1 MNICRKSSS
10 NSEHYAKELAYT
22 CEKLKSSQSALKG
35 SKSEVYNLKQKC
47 ARAIAVKEN
56 AVQKASSDGTGHKN
70 LNYNSHY
77 AHYKV
82 RDADGEQ
89 AQRSLDGSSEQA
101 MRDWDDQLQKIFD
114 IYNDSPLAKEQSS
127 FTHLI
132 NVYSKLAGMH
142 ADHCAKEKKDYD
154 LMGKKKTEAVHQVLG
169 KRRIIDDTNDKLM
182 PLFLSAHKEMVEKA
196 GGEADWNNLDESAQK
211 EHKAAMLEKLTTDL
225 GQDAFEK
232 LSDKEKAIFKLFV
245 WVGCGCHKDLNTVLG
260 GYIALRK
267 FWVEHR
273 LEPPVLLPNKF
284 NEDIIQEAAKE
295 DKNDSEAAQ
304 RAVKNSSQGGIKAT
318 KLAGDI
324 LNNKNDKS
332 GHHDQFRTWWK
343 TKVGKKFTFPDTSNT
358 HFQSHCEAAAALT
371 LHLDKFVE
379 YLKYAKDKKERARYS
394 HMEENLWKALHDI
407 PTRTELAVLAL
418 YSQAVS
424 HHYMRAIQKDAS
436 LNALNLGPLHKKIES
451 FLVQIIEDP
460 TFLVGKHVSHTVGTF
475 DGTPW
480 HSQEVIDKINKLA
493 PDFPHL
499 KPALHFT
506 SEFAPGGLIDEVTQ
520 EERDLAWMPST
531 NDINEG
537 ALGSFRVLMQHQPQ
551 LTLLQYNAQ
560 TMFFQNNTGAFMN
573 EIFSDTT
580 HQYIRAVSRER
591 DTSEKERLEQIVQ
604 HTEEKIAKKVAA
616 KTKCTEHAVQVA
628 DHISKVALIFKEDE
642 IDKLKGEKLKDHLQ
656 AFKKAGAPNLGTIN
670 SKSKV
675 AEKREAIKAAIRSY
689 NKGEWKLSPKY
700 VDPGIQNEDE
710 GEVFDGYNDFH
721 SSDENSGWEGE

>member
-1 MNICRKSSS
+1 M
-10 NSEHYAKELAYT
+10 L
-22 CEKLKSSQSALKG
+22 L
-35 SKSEVYNLKQKC
+35 
-47 ARAIAVKEN
+47 
-56 AVQKASSDGTGHKN
+56 SDNGTGHKN
-70 LNYNSHY
+70 LNYNSCY

-89 AQRSLDGSSEQA
+89 AQVTYFLGLQRSLDGSSEQA

-127 FTHLI
+127 FTCLI

-142 ADHCAKEKKDYD
+142 ADHCAKEKKDYYE

-169 KRRIIDDTNDKLM
+169 KRRIIDDTNEELM
-182 PLFLSAHKEMVEKA
+182 PFFLSAHKEMVEKA

-260 GYIALRK
+260 
-267 FWVEHR
+267 V
-273 LEPPVLLPNKF
+273 
-284 NEDIIQEAAKE
+284 
-295 DKNDSEAAQ
+295 
-304 RAVKNSSQGGIKAT
+304 VKNSSQGGIKAT

-332 GHHDQFRTWWK
+332 GHHDQFRTWWE
-343 TKVGKKFTFPDTSNT
+343 TK
-358 HFQSHCEAAAALT
+358 AAAALT
-371 LHLDKFVE
+371 LHHDKFVE
-379 YLKYAKDKKERARYS
+379 YLKYAKDKKES
-394 HMEENLWKALHDI
+394 LHDI

-418 YSQAVS
+418 YSQA
-424 HHYMRAIQKDAS
+424 
-436 LNALNLGPLHKKIES
+436 IES

-460 TFLVGKHVSHTVGTF
+460 TFLVVGTF

-493 PDFPHL
+493 SDFPHL
-499 KPALHFT
+499 KPALVAFCTGALVTWKCFT
-506 SEFAPGGLIDEVTQ
+506 SEFAPGGLIDEATQ

-531 NDINEG
+531 NDIDEG
-537 ALGSFRVLMQHQPQ
+537 ALGSFCVLMRRQPQ
-551 LTLLQYNAQ
+551 LTLLQYNAW
-560 TMFFQNNTGAFMN
+560 TMFFWNNTEAFMN
-573 EIFSDTT
+573 EMFSDTT
-580 HQYIRAVSRER
+580 HQYIQAVSRER
-591 DTSEKERLEQIVQ
+591 DTSEKERLEGIVQ

-616 KTKCTEHAVQVA
+616 KTKHTERAVQVA
-628 DHISKVALIFKEDE
+628 DHVSKVALIFKEDE
-642 IDKLKGEKLKDHLQ
+642 IDKLKGEKLKDHFQ

-721 SSDENSGWEGE
+721 SSDENSGWEDE

>member
-1 MNICRKSSS
+1 MGVIKAVLGIAGITTVGNISPRTVARIIQEGYIAACIQLGF
-10 NSEHYAKELAYT
+10 ELDKT
-22 CEKLKSSQSALKG
+22 E
-35 SKSEVYNLKQKC
+35 
-47 ARAIAVKEN
+47 
-56 AVQKASSDGTGHKN
+56 DGTGHKN
-70 LNYNSHY
+70 LNYNSRY

-89 AQRSLDGSSEQA
+89 AQVTCFLGLQRSLDGSSEQV

-127 FTHLI
+127 FTCLI

-169 KRRIIDDTNDKLM
+169 KRRIIDDTNEELM
-182 PLFLSAHKEMVEKA
+182 PFFLSAHKEMVEDA
-196 GGEADWNNLDESAQK
+196 CAIGSTLMVSVQSSAFHVSRCWQSFQP
-211 EHKAAMLEKLTTDL
+211 DL
-225 GQDAFEK
+225 GQDAFEN
-232 LSDKEKAIFKLFV
+232 LSLHEERALFMLLR
-245 WVGCGCHKDLNTVLG
+245 LNKITKTL
-260 GYIALRK
+260 LLMT
-267 FWVEHR
+267 R
-273 LEPPVLLPNKF
+273 L
-284 NEDIIQEAAKE
+284 
-295 DKNDSEAAQ
+295 S
-304 RAVKNSSQGGIKAT
+304 VKNSSQGGIKAT

-332 GHHDQFRTWWK
+332 GHHDQFCTWWE
-343 TKVGKKFTFPDTSNT
+343 TKVGKKFTFPDMSNT

-371 LHLDKFVE
+371 LHHEKFVE
-379 YLKYAKDKKERARYS
+379 YLKYAKDKKEHARYS

-418 YSQAVS
+418 YSQA
-424 HHYMRAIQKDAS
+424 
-436 LNALNLGPLHKKIES
+436 IES

-460 TFLVGKHVSHTVGTF
+460 TFLVVGTF

-537 ALGSFRVLMQHQPQ
+537 ALGSFRVLMRRQPQ

-560 TMFFQNNTGAFMN
+560 TMFFRNNTGAFMN
-573 EIFSDTT
+573 EI
-580 HQYIRAVSRER
+580 ER
-591 DTSEKERLEQIVQ
+591 DTSKKERLEGIAQ

-616 KTKCTEHAVQVA
+616 KTKRTERAVQVA
-628 DHISKVALIFKEDE
+628 DRISKVALIFKEDE
-642 IDKLKGEKLKDHLQ
+642 IDKLKEEKLKDHFH

-689 NKGEWKLSPKY
+689 NKGEWKFSPKY

-721 SSDENSGWEGE
+721 SSDENSGWEDE

>member
-1 MNICRKSSS
+1 AVTFG
-10 NSEHYAKELAYT
+10 SE
-22 CEKLKSSQSALKG
+22 
-35 SKSEVYNLKQKC
+35 
-47 ARAIAVKEN
+47 
-56 AVQKASSDGTGHKN
+56 GTGHKN
-70 LNYNSHY
+70 LNYNSRY

-89 AQRSLDGSSEQA
+89 AQVTHFLGLQRSLDGSSEQA

-114 IYNDSPLAKEQSS
+114 IYSDSPLSKEQSS
-127 FTHLI
+127 FTRLI

-169 KRRIIDDTNDKLM
+169 KRRIINNTNKELM
-182 PLFLSAHKEMVEKA
+182 PFFLSAHKEMVEKA

-273 LEPPVLLPNKF
+273 LEPPILLPKKF
-284 NEDIIQEAAKE
+284 NEAIIQEAAKE
-295 DKNDSEAAQ
+295 DKNNSEAAQ

-318 KLAGDI
+318 KLAGDT
-324 LNNKNDKS
+324 LADNKNQQIWTS
-332 GHHDQFRTWWK
+332 QEPEFRTWWE

-371 LHLDKFVE
+371 LHHDKFVE
-379 YLKYAKDKKERARYS
+379 YLKYAKDKKECACYS

-424 HHYMRAIQKDAS
+424 HPYMRAIQKDAS

-451 FLVQIIEDP
+451 FLVRIIEDP
-460 TFLVGKHVSHTVGTF
+460 TFLVDEHVSHTVGTF

-499 KPALHFT
+499 KPALVAFCTGALVTWKRFT
-506 SEFAPGGLIDEVTQ
+506 SEFAPGGLIDEATQ

-537 ALGSFRVLMQHQPQ
+537 ALGSFRVLMRRQPQ

-573 EIFSDTT
+573 EMFSDTT

-591 DTSEKERLEQIVQ
+591 DTSKKERLEEIAQ

-616 KTKCTEHAVQVA
+616 KTKRTERAVQVA
-628 DHISKVALIFKEDE
+628 DRISKVALIFKEDE
-642 IDKLKGEKLKDHLQ
+642 IDKLKGEKLKDHFQ

-710 GEVFDGYNDFH
+710 GEVFDGYDDFH
-721 SSDENSGWEGE
+721 SSDENSGWEDE

>member
-1 MNICRKSSS
+1 MEAQITSLEVELEKSHEQCSKF
-10 NSEHYAKELAYT
+10 SELLENAQKYIEQLR
-22 CEKLKSSQSALKG
+22 SAL
-35 SKSEVYNLKQKC
+35 E
-47 ARAIAVKEN
+47 EN
-56 AVQKASSDGTGHKN
+56 AVQKARSQVLLEKSTLYLLKKGVYSEQTRNLVCILVQAGVSAKNIMGVIKAVLGIAGITTVGNISPHTVARIIQEGYIAACIQLGFELDKTEAVTFGSDGTGHKN
-70 LNYNSHY
+70 LNYNSRY

-89 AQRSLDGSSEQA
+89 A
-101 MRDWDDQLQKIFD
+101 QKIFD

-127 FTHLI
+127 FTCLI

-142 ADHCAKEKKDYD
+142 ADHCAKEKKDYE

-169 KRRIIDDTNDKLM
+169 KRRIIDDTNEELM
-182 PLFLSAHKEMVEKA
+182 PFFLSAHKEMVEKA

-245 WVGCGCHKDLNTVLG
+245 WDLNTVLG

-273 LEPPVLLPNKF
+273 LGPPVLLPNKF
-284 NEDIIQEAAKE
+284 NEAIIQEAAKE

-332 GHHDQFRTWWK
+332 GHHDQFCTWWE
-343 TKVGKKFTFPDTSNT
+343 TKVGKKFTFPDMSNT

-371 LHLDKFVE
+371 LHYDKFVE
-379 YLKYAKDKKERARYS
+379 YLKYAKDKKECARYS

-407 PTRTELAVLAL
+407 PTRTELA
-418 YSQAVS
+418 
-424 HHYMRAIQKDAS
+424 
-436 LNALNLGPLHKKIES
+436 
-451 FLVQIIEDP
+451 
-460 TFLVGKHVSHTVGTF
+460 
-475 DGTPW
+475 
-480 HSQEVIDKINKLA
+480 LA

-499 KPALHFT
+499 KPALVAFCTGALVTWKCFT
-506 SEFAPGGLIDEVTQ
+506 SEFAPGGLIDEATQ

-537 ALGSFRVLMQHQPQ
+537 ALGSFRVLMRRQPQ

-573 EIFSDTT
+573 EI
-580 HQYIRAVSRER
+580 ER
-591 DTSEKERLEQIVQ
+591 DTSEKERLK

-616 KTKCTEHAVQVA
+616 KTKHTERAVQVA

-642 IDKLKGEKLKDHLQ
+642 IDMLKGEKLKDHFQ

-689 NKGEWKLSPKY
+689 HKGEWKLSPEY

-710 GEVFDGYNDFH
+710 GDVFDGYNDFH
-721 SSDENSGWEGE
+721 SSDENSGWEDE

>member
-1 MNICRKSSS
+1 
-10 NSEHYAKELAYT
+10 
-22 CEKLKSSQSALKG
+22 
-35 SKSEVYNLKQKC
+35 
-47 ARAIAVKEN
+47 
-56 AVQKASSDGTGHKN
+56 
-70 LNYNSHY
+70 
-77 AHYKV
+77 
-82 RDADGEQ
+82 
-89 AQRSLDGSSEQA
+89 

-127 FTHLI
+127 FTRLI

-169 KRRIIDDTNDKLM
+169 KRRIIDDTNEELM
-182 PLFLSAHKEMVEKA
+182 PFFLSAHKEMVEKA
-196 GGEADWNNLDESAQK
+196 GGEADWNNLDESAQR
-211 EHKAAMLEKLTTDL
+211 EHKAAMLEKLTADL

-284 NEDIIQEAAKE
+284 NEAIIQEAAKE

-332 GHHDQFRTWWK
+332 GHHDQFHTWWE

-371 LHLDKFVE
+371 LHHDKFVE

-424 HHYMRAIQKDAS
+424 HPYMRAIRKDAS

-451 FLVQIIEDP
+451 FLVRIIEDP
-460 TFLVGKHVSHTVGTF
+460 TFLVGEHVSHTVGTF

-499 KPALHFT
+499 KPALVAFCTGALVTWKRFT
-506 SEFAPGGLIDEVTQ
+506 SEFAPGGLIDEATQ

-537 ALGSFRVLMQHQPQ
+537 ALGSFRVLMRRQPQ

-560 TMFFQNNTGAFMN
+560 TMFFWNNTGAFMN
-573 EIFSDTT
+573 EMFSDTT

-591 DTSEKERLEQIVQ
+591 DTSEKERLEEIVQ

-616 KTKCTEHAVQVA
+616 KTKRTERAVQVA
-628 DHISKVALIFKEDE
+628 DRISKVALIFKEDE
-642 IDKLKGEKLKDHLQ
+642 IDKLKGEKLKDHFQ

-710 GEVFDGYNDFH
+710 GEVFDGYDDFH
-721 SSDENSGWEGE
+721 SSDENSGWEDE

>member
-1 MNICRKSSS
+1 
-10 NSEHYAKELAYT
+10 
-22 CEKLKSSQSALKG
+22 
-35 SKSEVYNLKQKC
+35 
-47 ARAIAVKEN
+47 
-56 AVQKASSDGTGHKN
+56 
-70 LNYNSHY
+70 
-77 AHYKV
+77 
-82 RDADGEQ
+82 
-89 AQRSLDGSSEQA
+89 
-101 MRDWDDQLQKIFD
+101 
-114 IYNDSPLAKEQSS
+114 
-127 FTHLI
+127 
-132 NVYSKLAGMH
+132 
-142 ADHCAKEKKDYD
+142 
-154 LMGKKKTEAVHQVLG
+154 MGKKKTEAVHQVLG
-169 KRRIIDDTNDKLM
+169 KRRIIDDTNEELM
-182 PLFLSAHKEMVEKA
+182 PFFLSAHKEMVEKA

-260 GYIALRK
+260 
-267 FWVEHR
+267 V
-273 LEPPVLLPNKF
+273 
-284 NEDIIQEAAKE
+284 
-295 DKNDSEAAQ
+295 
-304 RAVKNSSQGGIKAT
+304 VKNSSQGGIKAT

-332 GHHDQFRTWWK
+332 GHHDQFRTWWE

-371 LHLDKFVE
+371 LHHDKFVE

-418 YSQAVS
+418 YSQAQ
-424 HHYMRAIQKDAS
+424 YEKDAS

-451 FLVQIIEDP
+451 FL
-460 TFLVGKHVSHTVGTF
+460 
-475 DGTPW
+475 

-499 KPALHFT
+499 KPALVAFCTGALVTWKCFT
-506 SEFAPGGLIDEVTQ
+506 SEFAPGGLIDEATQ

-537 ALGSFRVLMQHQPQ
+537 ALGSFCVLMQRQPQ

-573 EIFSDTT
+573 EMFSDTT

-616 KTKCTEHAVQVA
+616 KTKRTERAVQVA
-628 DHISKVALIFKEDE
+628 DRISKVALIFKEDE
-642 IDKLKGEKLKDHLQ
+642 IDKLKGEKLKDHFQ

-721 SSDENSGWEGE
+721 SSDENSGWEDE